1 MGRDVPAA
9 LADRWWVLMAA
20 SPAGELQ
27 MPVNGTRG
35 GAMYAPELQ
44 RGRLLS
50 ATFAVVGEQ
59 GYEGMTARSVS
70 EHAGVSN
77 RTFYECFSDR
87 EDCFLAA
94 FNHAVDGL
102 ELEAR
107 AGWDSQLGWTARV
120 RGALA
125 ALLMVLDREPAVARL
140 VIVEALSAGPRV
152 LARRAGVLESLAGV
166 VDQGRANAQAP
177 KVLPALVAEG
187 VVGAT
192 FGVIHARLLK
202 LRPAPLIDLLREL
215 MATIV
220 LPYRGSTA
228 AAKEL
233 EQPIPRPGRRGAS
246 RSGLNGPAH
255 PAWRATHASERLS
268 PNGGG
273 HRDAP
278 PIAVLDYRLT
288 VRTQMALAAVSGRPG
303 LSNREVSEVIGLSDQ
318 GQISRMLKRL
328 QTQGLIENAQGQ
340 SHRQARAWRL
350 TRDGEAVIDAHRGGR
365 ALIKAQRK
373 AGKGGRLAT
382 TRSSAGRRSKNPQI
396 AAAGTDR
403 PRTALRMT
411 ALTREVLTVVAELS
425 RWGANPTNRKIATA
439 VKVKDEGQISKLLAR
454 LERHGLIENTGGPP
468 RGANAWQLTPRGEQ
482 LASLSPDRGRAPAGG
497 VRR

>member
-1 MGRDVPAA
+1 MSSS
-9 LADRWWVLMAA
+9 A
-20 SPAGELQ
+20 SGELQ
-27 MPVNGTRG
+27 VGVGSPLAPRS
-35 GAMYAPELQ
+35 GAMYAAELQ

-50 ATFAVVGEQ
+50 ATFTVVGER
-59 GYEGMTARSVS
+59 GYEGMSARSVS
-70 EHAGVSN
+70 EQAGVSN

-107 AGWDSQLGWTARV
+107 AGWKSQLGWTARV

-140 VIVEALSAGPRV
+140 VVVEALSAGPRV

-166 VDQGRANAQAP
+166 VDQGRDNAQAP

-202 LRPAPLIDLLREL
+202 LRPAPLIDLLRQL

-220 LPYRGSTA
+220 LPYRGSAA

-233 EQPIPRPGRRGAS
+233 EQPIPRPPARAARRDGDGFSRRPVAS
-246 RSGLNGPAH
+246 
-255 PAWRATHASERLS
+255 AS
-268 PNGGG
+268 P
-273 HRDAP
+273 
-278 PIAVLDYRLT
+278 VDYRLT
-288 VRTQMALAAVSGRPG
+288 VRTQMALAAVAGRPG
-303 LSNREVSEVIGLSDQ
+303 LSNREVSEIIGLSDQ

-340 SHRQARAWRL
+340 SLRQARAWRL
-350 TRDGEAVIDAHRGGR
+350 TRDGEAVIDAHRP
-365 ALIKAQRK
+365 LKQAQRK
-373 AGKGGRLAT
+373 AGRGGKLVT
-382 TRSSAGRRSKNPQI
+382 TRSAAGRRGKHEQI
-396 AAAGTDR
+396 AAVGTDR
-403 PRTALRMT
+403 PRTRIRMT
-411 ALTREVLTVVAELS
+411 VLTRQVLAVIAELS
-425 RWGANPTNRKIATA
+425 EWGASPNNREIAA
-439 VKVKDEGQISKLLAR
+439 AAGVKDEGQISKLLAR
-454 LERHGLIENTGGPP
+454 LESHDLLENTGGLTK
-468 RGANAWQLTPRGEQ
+468 GANAWRLTPRGQE
-482 LASLSPDRGRAPAGG
+482 LLFASSPTTQGAGQ
-497 VRR
+497 

>member
-1 MGRDVPAA
+1 
-9 LADRWWVLMAA
+9 MAA
-20 SPAGELQ
+20 NPSAALQ
-27 MPVNGTRG
+27 MPVQDARG
-35 GAMYAPELQ
+35 GAMYAPDLQ

-50 ATFAVVGEQ
+50 ATFAVVGQQ
-59 GYEGMTARSVS
+59 GYEGMSARSVS

-107 AGWDSQLGWTARV
+107 AGWESQLGWTARV

-152 LARRAGVLESLAGV
+152 LSRRAGVLESLAGV

-233 EQPIPRPGRRGAS
+233 EQPIPRLPARAARRDGDGFSRRPLAS
-246 RSGLNGPAH
+246 
-255 PAWRATHASERLS
+255 AS
-268 PNGGG
+268 P
-273 HRDAP
+273 
-278 PIAVLDYRLT
+278 VDYRLT
-288 VRTQMALAAVSGRPG
+288 IRTQMALAAVAGRPG
-303 LSNREVSEVIGLSDQ
+303 LSNREVSEIIGLSDQ

-350 TRDGEAVIDAHRGGR
+350 TRDGEAVIDVHRGGR
-365 ALIKAQRK
+365 ALIKARRK
-373 AGKGGRLAT
+373 AGKGGRLVT
-382 TRSSAGRRSKNPQI
+382 TRSAAGRRGKREQI
-396 AAAGTDR
+396 AADTDR
-403 PRTALRMT
+403 PRTAFRMT

-454 LERHGLIENTGGPP
+454 LQTHGLLENTGGPP
-468 RGANAWQLTPRGEQ
+468 RGANAWQLTPRGTEV
-482 LASLSPDRGRAPAGG
+482 LSMSRNNRGAVPSTSGEM
-497 VRR
+497 V